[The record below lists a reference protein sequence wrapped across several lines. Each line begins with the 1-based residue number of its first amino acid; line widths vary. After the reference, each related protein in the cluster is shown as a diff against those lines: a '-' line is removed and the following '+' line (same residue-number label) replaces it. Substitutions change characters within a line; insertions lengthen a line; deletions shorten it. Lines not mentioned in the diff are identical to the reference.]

1 MKRVLFT
8 ASSYSHINNFHR
20 PYLRCFHELGW
31 EVHIACGGSFMAIP
45 EADES
50 FTLPFEK
57 KISAPSNF
65 HAQRTLRRLMEQN
78 HYDLVCTHTSLAA
91 FFTRRAAAGL
101 ADRPPLVNV
110 VHGYLFDEYTPQ
122 LKKLILLEAEKM
134 TVAQTDLL
142 LTMNDWDLAE
152 ARRHALGKRIAYIP
166 GIGIDCGRFRQ
177 SSGSREDFRAQLGL
191 SASDLLLLYAA
202 EFSDRKNQEFLIR
215 AMRRLPENIRLAL
228 PGSGITFDRCR
239 ALADS
244 FGLSNRI
251 LFPGYQSN
259 MPLWYASADIAV
271 SSSRSEGLPFNILEA
286 MSSGLPVVASRV
298 KGHSDLILD
307 GETGLLYPLGDE
319 DAFVRGVLRLV
330 NAPDQRC
337 ALALAA
343 EERLPRYEL
352 ETVLPQVMEAYL
364 SVLNGTPSESTNEK
378 EEIVK

>member
-20 PYLRCFHELGW
+20 PYLRRFHELGW
-31 EVHIACGGSFMAIP
+31 EVHIACGGPFMTIP

-65 HAQRTLRRLMEQN
+65 RAQRALFRLMEQN
-78 HYDLVCTHTSLAA
+78 RYDLVCTHTSLAA

-101 ADRPPLVNV
+101 PDRPPLVNV
-110 VHGYLFDEYTPQ
+110 VHGYLFDEHTPR
-122 LKKLILLEAEKM
+122 LKKAILLEAEKM
-134 TVAQTDLL
+134 TAAQTDLL
-142 LTMNDWDLAE
+142 LTMNDWDFAE

-177 SSGSREDFRAQLGL
+177 PSGSREDFRAQLGL

-215 AMRRLPENIRLAL
+215 ALRRLPENIRLAL
-228 PGSGITFDRCR
+228 PGSGVAFDRCR

-244 FGLSNRI
+244 LGLSSRI

-259 MPLWYASADIAV
+259 MPLWYAAADIAV

-286 MSSGLPVVASRV
+286 MSSGLPVVASGV
-298 KGHSDLILD
+298 KGHTDLISD

-319 DAFVRGVLRLV
+319 DAFVRSIALL
-330 NAPDQRC
+330 ASSAEQRC
-337 ALALAA
+337 ALAQAA
-343 EERLPRYEL
+343 KAQLPRYEI

-364 SVLNGTPSESTNEK
+364 SVLDGTPSESTNEK
-378 EEIVK
+378 EEILT